1 MNVCHEEIDSSSE
14 LSGHDGSSV
23 RCTNGQLLVETPCS
37 LPLSDV
43 GYSGQNRRDRS
54 GICCRC
60 VESSI
65 GVVQDEFVSN
75 NDLLVSVVKI
85 AGSLTHSFDHA
96 GTVGLECALDSS
108 NLSIVRIFIRVDI
121 CY

>member
-14 LSGHDGSSV
+14 LSGHDRSSV
-23 RCTNGQLLVETPCS
+23 RGTDRQLLVETPCG

-43 GYSGQNRRDRS
+43 GYPGQNRRDRS

-60 VESSI
+60 VESPI
-65 GVVQDEFVSN
+65 GVVQNEFVSN

-85 AGSLTHSFDHA
+85 AAILTYSFDHA
-96 GTVGLECALDSS
+96 GTVGLECTLDSS
-108 NLSIVRIFIRVDI
+108 NLSIVRILIRVDI